1 MIINEKEIKI
11 KQVLEVGKKMM
22 IAARTAPKG
31 KGIDNL
37 ELILVSGDD
46 LNFLADYMEASVE
59 KHGRKF
65 FIRDAANIREA
76 QAVVFLGT
84 RLRNMG
90 LNCGYCGFPTCA
102 EKDLQKGLPCAFP
115 LNDLGIAIGSACA
128 TAADCRVDSR
138 VMFSAGTAA
147 MELGWLGDECKAAYA
162 IPISATG
169 KSPFFDRKS
178 TRPEA
183 V

>member
-1 MIINEKEIKI
+1 MIIKEKEIKEER
-11 KQVLEVGKKMM
+11 VLEVGKQMM
-22 IAARTAPKG
+22 LAARTAPKG

-46 LNFLADYMEASVE
+46 LNILADYMVSSVE

-65 FIRDAANIREA
+65 FLRDAENIRVA
-76 QAVVFLGT
+76 QAVVILGT

-102 EKDLQKGLPCAFP
+102 EKDFQEGLPCAFP
-115 LNDLGIAIGSACA
+115 LVDLGIAVGSACA
-128 TAADCRVDSR
+128 TAADFRVDTR

-147 MELGWLGDECKAAYA
+147 MELGWLGPECRAAYA
-162 IPISATG
+162 IPMSATG
-169 KSPFFDRKS
+169 KSPFFDRVS
-178 TRPEA
+178 TRP
-183 V
+183 